1 MLYFMPPAAPSGMAG
16 AAAGAFVSTAN
27 FVITLGANTSYVQF
41 EGLRI
46 EHSRSTA
53 VAQPAMPGDPNWWP
67 TNPLAASA
75 GGRLHNISFSACV
88 IANAGGHG
96 LSLDRCTGCSVHDSE
111 VYGVGEAAIAS
122 HYEDLPFRAME
133 LLFEQA
139 AVSPNACLR
148 GLPEDVLRLCEP
160 HVERVGGLSHSDALI
175 GLGVCVRCARPLALP
190 GPPPTLPTETSRCAQ
205 GRPRRPPQRPLGDA
219 PHGGIAPG
227 TLCPTSPT

>member
-1 MLYFMPPAAPSGMAG
+1 MNDANARH
-16 AAAGAFVSTAN
+16 AAGLLLARKMGRGHLSE
-27 FVITLGANTSYVQF
+27 LGA
-41 EGLRI
+41 
-46 EHSRSTA
+46 
-53 VAQPAMPGDPNWWP
+53 
-67 TNPLAASA
+67 
-75 GGRLHNISFSACV
+75 
-88 IANAGGHG
+88 
-96 LSLDRCTGCSVHDSE
+96 LSK
-111 VYGVGEAAIAS
+111 GVGEAAIAS

-175 GLGVCVRCARPLALP
+175 GLGVCVRCSGPLALP
-190 GPPPTLPTETSRCAQ
+190 GPPPTLPTATSRCAQ